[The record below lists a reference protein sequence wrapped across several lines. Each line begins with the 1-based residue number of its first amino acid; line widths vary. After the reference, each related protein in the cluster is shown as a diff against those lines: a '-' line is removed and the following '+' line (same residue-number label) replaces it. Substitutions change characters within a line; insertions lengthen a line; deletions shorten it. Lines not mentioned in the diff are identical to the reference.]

1 MTDILDVAASDALP
15 VSAVATLLQDMTSL
29 PLDAFVRSVVVNA
42 SVGHMMLLGAG
53 ASISSN
59 VPSGANCVWQ
69 WKRSI
74 FLSNH
79 PGVEQ
84 SFDELS
90 LGSVQER
97 IQLWLDTQPGFP
109 SSHAPEEYGFYIERC
124 YPVVD
129 DRRAF
134 FQRHVQAA
142 RPSGGY
148 RLAARL
154 AQANLIRSVWTTNF
168 DGLMPRALADT
179 SVTPVD
185 VGLDSANR
193 VIRTDR
199 VGEVACVALHGDYRY
214 DALKNTDA
222 ELQRLD
228 EDLRK
233 ALIERAVN
241 SPLIVLGYSGRDR
254 SVMEA
259 LSESYSRPGA
269 GVLYWCG
276 FGDGPPPEPVA
287 DLIATARAGGRTA
300 FYVPGA
306 AFDDVMRRLALAALS
321 GDAREDALS
330 IIAQSGVDRLA
341 RSPFSAPS
349 GRIGGILKSTAF
361 KLRCPVEAYC
371 FKPTE
376 MPDRGAWAWVR
387 ERLVNRRDLVAV
399 PFKGRIWALGT
410 LTAIH
415 DVFGDPMAEKP
426 VRAPLDAGELR
437 HEDGAITHL
446 LVHALAASIAGARNL
461 PSDGPLLWDP
471 GTAQDR
477 RLNGGAFKVH
487 DAVLLYIRRIGR
499 NVMLVIK
506 PTVRVFT
513 STGSAA
519 SLEDEKAIKL
529 SIFGYQ
535 HNDKFNDAVEG
546 WRRKL
551 FGPGTTLTC
560 PAGEDTGFS
569 FTVDRAPV
577 SAAIVA
583 APGERSL
590 PDAAINKTTQR
601 GFKVMEPHL
610 LFGSKSATGAPS
622 DPHPI
627 RGLLANR
634 PFDFSL
640 TRSGLLPDVKLG
652 VICPEREARSVAP
665 RLQMLEQSATP
676 SDSERDYLLDFPGF
690 HQAFGL
696 PLAIPRPGDAS
707 WRAPD
712 EPSPEGGKERG
723 ARFAA
728 SAVVQAIEELRGA
741 NRVNVILIIT
751 PKRWV
756 NWRSYE
762 TEDERFDLH
771 DFVKAYCARKGIA
784 TQFIDEETL
793 SDPQTCRIRWWLSL
807 ALYAKSF
814 RTPFV
819 LKAVADDTAFVGFGT
834 SIDRYGPE
842 GRKVVLGC
850 SHIFNAQGQGLQY
863 RLSKIENPTF
873 DRRRRNAFL
882 SRDDAR
888 RVGESIKQLFFE
900 ARSALPRRVVIHK
913 RTEFRKDEREG
924 LIEGLAGI
932 AEVDMVEITV
942 DDAFRYLNSKLV
954 GSQVQVDKFPVARGT
969 VIPVSEYEAL
979 LWVHG
984 SAAAIRN
991 NWRYYQGKR
1000 RIPAPLLIRRHA
1012 GSTDLQ
1018 TLATEILGLSK
1029 MNWNTFDL
1037 YTQVPATIETSGKIA
1052 RIGKLMEGYGEASYD
1067 YRLLM

>member
-1 MTDILDVAASDALP
+1 MASVASDELFKSNDA
-15 VSAVATLLQDMTSL
+15 SAAQDAIL
-29 PLDAFVRSVVVNA
+29 PLDAFIRSVTVNA
-42 SVGHMMLLGAG
+42 QVGHMLFLGAG

-97 IQLWLDTQPGFP
+97 IQIWLDAQPDFP
-109 SSHAPEEYGFYIERC
+109 APGTAEEYGFYIERC
-124 YPVVD
+124 YPLVD

-134 FQRHVQAA
+134 FQRHVQVA

-168 DGLMPRALADT
+168 DGLMPRALAET
-179 SVTPVD
+179 SVTPID
-185 VGLDSANR
+185 VGMDSANR
-193 VIRTDR
+193 VVRTDR
-199 VGEVACVALHGDYRY
+199 VGEMSCVALHGDYRY

-228 EDLRK
+228 EGLRT
-233 ALIERAVN
+233 ALISQAAS
-241 SPLIVLGYSGRDR
+241 SPLIVLGYSGRDH
-254 SVMEA
+254 SIMEA
-259 LSESYSRPGA
+259 LSECYSRPGA

-276 FGDGPPPEPVA
+276 YGDGPPPEPVA
-287 DLIATARAGGRTA
+287 ALIAKARASGRTA
-300 FYVPGA
+300 FYVTGA

-321 GDAREDALS
+321 SDARSDALS
-330 IIAQSGVDRLA
+330 IIAQCGADNLA
-341 RSPFSAPS
+341 RAPFSTPS

-361 KLRCPVEAYC
+361 SLRCPVEAYC
-371 FKPTE
+371 FKPNE

-387 ERLVNRRDLVAV
+387 ERLIDRGDLVAV

-415 DVFGDPMAEKP
+415 EVFGDTMTEKP
-426 VRAPLDAGELR
+426 VRTPLDASELR

-446 LVHALAASIAGARNL
+446 LVRALAASIAGARNL
-461 PSDGPLLWDP
+461 PSDGSLLWDP
-471 GTAQDR
+471 STAQDR
-477 RLNGGAFKVH
+477 RLNGTVFKVH
-487 DAVLLYIRRIGR
+487 DAVLLYIRRLGR
-499 NVMLVIK
+499 NVTLVIK
-506 PTVRVFT
+506 PTVRVVT

-519 SLEDEKAIKL
+519 SSEDEKAIKL

-551 FGPGTTLTC
+551 FGPGTKLTC
-560 PAGEDTGFS
+560 PAGEETGFV
-569 FTVDRAPV
+569 FIVDRAPI
-577 SAAIVA
+577 SAAILA
-583 APGERSL
+583 GQGEPSL
-590 PDAAINKTTQR
+590 PAAAVNKTTQR

-610 LFGSKSATGAPS
+610 LFGSKSMTGVPS

-627 RGLLANR
+627 RGLTSNR

-652 VICPEREARSVAP
+652 VVCPEQESRTVAP
-665 RLQMLEQSATP
+665 RLRMLEESATP
-676 SDSERDYLLDFPGF
+676 SDTEKDYLMDFPGF

-696 PLAIPRPGDAS
+696 PLTIPQPGDLA
-707 WRAPD
+707 WQAPD
-712 EPSPEGGKERG
+712 EPPADAGREQG
-723 ARFAA
+723 ARHAA
-728 SAVVQAIEELRGA
+728 SAIVQAIEELRGA

-751 PKRWV
+751 PRRWV
-756 NWRSYE
+756 NWRWYE
-762 TEDERFDLH
+762 NDDERFDLH

-819 LKAVADDTAFVGFGT
+819 LKAAADDTAFVGFGT
-834 SIDRYGPE
+834 SIDRHGQD

-900 ARSALPRRVVIHK
+900 ARGALPHRVVIHK

-932 AEVDMVEITV
+932 AAVDMIEINV

-954 GSQVQVDKFPVARGT
+954 GSEVQVDKFPVARGT
-969 VIPVSEYEAL
+969 VIPVSDYEAL

-1012 GSTDLQ
+1012 GSTELQ